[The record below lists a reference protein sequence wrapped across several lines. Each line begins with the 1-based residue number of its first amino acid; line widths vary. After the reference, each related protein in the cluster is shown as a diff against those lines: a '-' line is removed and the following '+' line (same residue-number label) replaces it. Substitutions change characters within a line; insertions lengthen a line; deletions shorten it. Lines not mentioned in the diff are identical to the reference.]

1 LGLLSPL
8 EVLVERMSEMAL
20 MKRSRAS
27 DNPEMAL
34 KRSEETLLSGS
45 LIVKA
50 EDREKSEKDLEN
62 DLEK

>member
-1 LGLLSPL
+1 
-8 EVLVERMSEMAL
+8 MSEMAL
-20 MKRSRAS
+20 MKRFRAS

-34 KRSEETLLSGS
+34 KRSGETLLSGS